1 MNAQPDAVLEPTA
14 APPRPDAERQVTLD
28 WADQDTTRSHWILG
42 KALI

>member
-28 WADQDTTRSHWILG
+28 WGGPGYD
-42 KALI
+42 